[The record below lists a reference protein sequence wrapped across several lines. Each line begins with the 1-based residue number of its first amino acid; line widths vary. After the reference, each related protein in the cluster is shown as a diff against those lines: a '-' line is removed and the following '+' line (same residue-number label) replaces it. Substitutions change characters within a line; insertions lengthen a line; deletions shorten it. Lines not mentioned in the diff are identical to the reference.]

1 MGALAE
7 RHSIRECGGVLS
19 RALIVGGFA
28 LSVVV
33 ATYHDVGR
41 WVGIW

>member
-1 MGALAE
+1 MGTLAE
-7 RHSIRECGGVLS
+7 RHLIKEYGGALS

-28 LSVVV
+28 ISVVV